1 MDLSD
6 AVDEIYGAPLADFV
20 ATRTRWV
27 TAAKD
32 GGDDDLAREI
42 KALRKPTVAAHL
54 LNTVAREEPA
64 VVAALTDLGERM
76 RTAQS
81 QGDGVALADL
91 RPERRERIDALV
103 AAAGR
108 AAKERGVSYAPAA
121 QEEVSATAVA
131 VLADEGS
138 GRALASGRLLRPLS
152 YAGFG
157 EVELDDAVA
166 TPLRLVPPLP
176 DTETVAEPDDEPQDD
191 EPQDDE
197 AETVDP
203 EQEAAEAARREAADA
218 ARDELRE
225 AERELAAARL
235 AESEV
240 RAQLVAARDRVNSA
254 EARVADVTR
263 ALGRLGTR
271 RDG

>member
-191 EPQDDE
+191 E

>member
-138 GRALASGRLLRPLS
+138 GRALTSGRLLRPLS

-176 DTETVAEPDDEPQDD
+176 DTETVAEPDD

>member
-176 DTETVAEPDDEPQDD
+176 DTETAPEPDDG
-191 EPQDDE
+191 PQDDE